1 MKSDIR
7 AGIDLHQALLRYAEV
22 EHYGSRHRLLRLGS
36 CDFAFDVAAEVFR
49 TDEPEYLGTVAEA
62 LGDVFAG
69 SVATEL
75 EVLVHPPD
83 CYSFFTPVPVGTEAS
98 ERRQRLHQEASLLT
112 QDNATEALHLTDE
125 LLYTETLDEE
135 QVEWYHVL
143 AIEERIHKRLGRIL
157 EAVPDLSYRP
167 RSSMYGVTAAMS
179 ALYAREAEKEE
190 PLPAYTLTVGWYSTH
205 TEYTVCHGS
214 NWYFSHYTPA
224 GSPTDCAY
232 FAVTLL
238 NRMKLLPR
246 VIQRIYLYG
255 QEVDVSQFRL
265 LQSIFGVA
273 PRRLNAMHIVDQK
286 AERFTASFNA
296 EAYAPCIGGTL

>member
-1 MKSDIR
+1 MESDIR

-49 TDEPEYLGTVAEA
+49 TDEPEYLSTVAEA
-62 LGDVFAG
+62 IGDVFAG

-83 CYSFFTPVPVGTEAS
+83 CYSFFTPVPAGMEAS
-98 ERRQRLHQEASLLT
+98 ERRQRLQREASLLT
-112 QDNATEALHLTDE
+112 RDDAAETLHLSEE
-125 LLYTETLDEE
+125 LLYTDTLDEE

-143 AIEERIHKRLGRIL
+143 GIEGRIHERLGRIL
-157 EAVPDLSYRP
+157 EAVPNLPYRP
-167 RSSMYGVTAAMS
+167 RSSMYGVTAAMG
-179 ALYAREAEKEE
+179 ALYAREAGKEA
-190 PLPAYTLTVGWYSTH
+190 LPSYTLTVGWYPTH
-205 TEYTVCHGS
+205 TEYTVCQGS

-238 NRMKLLPR
+238 NRLELLPR

-273 PRRLNAMHIVDQK
+273 PQRLNAMHVVDQK
-286 AERFTASFNA
+286 AEHFTASFSA